1 MAREPLRDHDP
12 LRVGRYR
19 LTARLGAGGMGVVYL
34 GLAPKAPKA
43 PNDPNYPDGDGSQ
56 VAVKVLR
63 PELADDPEFRAR
75 FGREV
80 ASLMLVR
87 GECTVRVIEADTNSS
102 QPFMVTEFAAGP
114 SLSEYIDANGPLGA
128 DMLYGLATGLAEA
141 LTAIH
146 AAGVVHR
153 DLKPSNVILGQSG
166 PKVIDFGI
174 AQTLDATS
182 VTKTGMMVGSAG
194 FMAPEQVTGRAGQAA
209 DIFAWAVTVAYAAS
223 GQPPF
228 GTGESMAIV
237 YRILHGSPDV
247 AAVPAALQTL
257 VMAALAKDPQ
267 LRPTAHELLDL
278 LTDPAAREDR
288 PAQAVLAHTW
298 PSTHPH
304 VSQPHVGQPVLSAPI
319 VSQARTSQ
327 PSTSEPQTGESYIS
341 EPRTGR
347 PRANQARANE
357 ARTNRPGPARRPPNG
372 SLLFEPAPPS
382 ARPRALGRGRFSRRM
397 TLIGV
402 PAVVVVAVA
411 ALISGLLMGHVFNL
425 GQLTA
430 NQLAP
435 QGTTTADLAT
445 YPGQQPR
452 GVFQTLN
459 RVVASGNTI
468 VALGSQ
474 ASDGLVRQQ
483 FFVSSDG
490 GKTWRLAPLRAAG
503 GGKGVQVPFGH
514 QATLLAGGPVG
525 WLAIGPQAIWTS
537 PDGTSWTLTS
547 THGVS
552 PQLPGDAVWVI
563 TKTATGFLAAGK
575 GNAAGGGTQAVI
587 WTSRDGLTWQ
597 RMTAADLGL
606 AGTGEAVQNISYA
619 TYRGDGTL
627 IAGAVAA
634 AGASYSGAWLS
645 TDGGSAWTRVNIP
658 VSNGAGDTISG
669 LAFDNA
675 GLIAV
680 RPGGGTSP
688 STAFGVA
695 YFSPDGLA
703 WHYAGTIGAAAGA
716 SGSSGSSGW
725 SPGIVKGS
733 DYGFVVAGQ
742 TATGHFVAYTST
754 GTGAAWQPTG
764 SLGQATGE
772 SMPSV
777 TVAPGGTV
785 VAVSATRG
793 SAVSQQPVF
802 LEATT
807 TGSVRPVSVQGIWDE
822 TVPEL
827 AVNSTAVSPAGTMV
841 AVGSADGYPAV
852 WQSAPGGTWRLVSS
866 LSLVSAYP
874 GLTALTSV
882 TYGTS
887 GWLAVGVP
895 GPVVLTSANGTTWQR
910 ARGGIEKDLGQV
922 SAVAVA
928 AGPAGYSVVG
938 RPAGPESAN
947 VADVWWSPDLT
958 SWTKAQDMNVM
969 TGPIQVL
976 GVAADPQGFVSA
988 GSHNNQPAVWTTSDG
1003 KLWTTID
1010 LAQPAGASSAVLQQ
1024 IVINGNHVVA
1034 LGQEIKAGSAVPFAE
1049 QSSDGGASWR
1059 QVAFSPPGPNT
1070 VITALTADS
1079 GGFTAAGQYGE
1090 PGQQTVVMWTSSTG
1104 LTWTPVQVS
1113 GLGGGGSQA
1122 VTALVSSGSAVTGIG
1137 STATMQGHQFLLL
1150 ALPHR

>member
-1 MAREPLRDHDP
+1 MAREPLRDRDP
-12 LRVGRYR
+12 SRVGRYR

-34 GLAPKAPKA
+34 GLAPT
-43 PNDPNYPDGDGSQ
+43 YPDGDGSQ
-56 VAVKVLR
+56 VAIKMLR
-63 PELADDPEFRAR
+63 PELADNPEFRAR

-80 ASLMLVR
+80 ASLLLVR

-102 QPFMVTEFAAGP
+102 QPFMVTEYAAGP
-114 SLSEYIDANGPLGA
+114 SLAEYIDANGPLGA

-146 AAGVVHR
+146 TAGVVHR

-247 AAVPAALQTL
+247 AEVPPGLQSL

-267 LRPTAHELLDL
+267 QRPTAHELLDTL
-278 LTDPAAREDR
+278 ADPAARADR
-288 PAQAVLAHTW
+288 PAQAVLAYTW
-298 PSTHPH
+298 PSAKPR
-304 VSQPHVGQPVLSAPI
+304 VGQPAPVPSAPI
-319 VSQARTSQ
+319 IISQ
-327 PSTSEPQTGESYIS
+327 PRASEPRAGESYVS
-341 EPRTGR
+341 EPSTGGSLV
-347 PRANQARANE
+347 AE
-357 ARTNRPGPARRPPNG
+357 AGAHPPGPARRPPSG

-382 ARPRALGRGRFSRRM
+382 ARPRTLGRGRSSRRM
-397 TLIGV
+397 TLIGGS
-402 PAVVVVAVA
+402 AVVVVAVA
-411 ALISGLLMGHVFNL
+411 ALMSGLLMGHVINF
-425 GQLTA
+425 GRLTA

-435 QGTTTADLAT
+435 PGATTAALAT

-452 GVFQTLN
+452 GVFQSLN
-459 RVVASGNTI
+459 RVVASGGTI

-474 ASDGLVRQQ
+474 VSDGLVRQQ

-490 GKTWRLAPLRAAG
+490 GKTWRLARLNMAG
-503 GGKGVQVPFGH
+503 GGNGVQVPFGH
-514 QATLLAGGPVG
+514 QATLLAGGPGG

-537 PDGTSWTLTS
+537 PDGTSWTLAS
-547 THGVS
+547 THGIS

-575 GNAAGGGTQAVI
+575 GDAAGGGTQAVI
-587 WTSRDGLTWQ
+587 WRSRDGLTWQ

-606 AGTGEAVQNISYA
+606 AEAGEAVASISYA
-619 TYRGDGTL
+619 TYRGDDTL

-634 AGASYSGAWLS
+634 AGATYSGAWLS

-669 LAFDNA
+669 LAFDDA
-675 GLIAV
+675 GLIAI
-680 RPGGGTSP
+680 RSGGTSP

-695 YFSPDGLA
+695 YFSPTGLA
-703 WHYAGTIGAAAGA
+703 WRYAGTIGAAGA
-716 SGSSGSSGW
+716 TGSSGW
-725 SPGIVKGS
+725 RPGVVKGS
-733 DYGFVVAGQ
+733 DYGFVVVGQ
-742 TATGHFVAYTST
+742 TATGRFVAYTST

-764 SLGQATGE
+764 SLGQATMD
-772 SMPSV
+772 SMPSG

-785 VAVSATRG
+785 VAVGATYA
-793 SAVSQQPVF
+793 SMVSQQPVF

-807 TGSVRPVSVQGIWDE
+807 TGTVHPVSVQDE

-841 AVGSADGYPAV
+841 AVGSADGYPAI
-852 WQSAPGGTWRLVSS
+852 WQSTPGGAWRLVTS
-866 LSLVSAYP
+866 LSLVAAYP

-882 TYGTS
+882 TYGSS

-895 GPVVLTSANGTTWQR
+895 GPVVLTSADGTTWQR
-910 ARGGIEKDLGQV
+910 ARGDIEKDLGQV
-922 SAVAVA
+922 SAAAVA

-938 RPAGPESAN
+938 RPAGPGSAS
-947 VADVWWSPDLT
+947 VADVWWSPNLT

-969 TGPIQVL
+969 SGPIQVL
-976 GVAADPQGFVSA
+976 AVAADPYGFVSA
-988 GSHNNQPAVWTTSDG
+988 GSHDNQPAVWTTSDG

-1010 LAQPAGASSAVLQQ
+1010 LALPDGASSAMLQQ
-1024 IVINGNHVVA
+1024 IAVNGNHVVA
-1034 LGQEIKAGSAVPFAE
+1034 LGQEIKAGSAVAFAE

-1059 QVAFSPPGPNT
+1059 QVPFSPPGPNT

-1079 GGFTAAGQYGE
+1079 SGFTAAGQYGE
-1090 PGQQTVVMWTSSTG
+1090 PGQQTVVTWTSGTG
-1104 LTWTPVQVS
+1104 LAWTPAQVS
-1113 GLGGGGSQA
+1113 GLRGGGSQA
-1122 VTALVSSGSAVTGIG
+1122 LTALVSSGSAVTGIA
-1137 STATMQGHQFLLL
+1137 STATMQGRQFLLL

>member
-1 MAREPLRDHDP
+1 
-12 LRVGRYR
+12 
-19 LTARLGAGGMGVVYL
+19 MGVVYL
-34 GLAPKAPKA
+34 GLAP
-43 PNDPNYPDGDGSQ
+43 NYPERDGSR

-102 QPFMVTEFAAGP
+102 RPFMVTEYAAGP
-114 SLSEYIDANGPLGA
+114 SLSEYIDANGPLSA
-128 DMLYGLATGLAEA
+128 DMLYSLATGLAEA

-153 DLKPSNVILGQSG
+153 DLKPSNVILGQNG

-194 FMAPEQVTGRAGQAA
+194 FMAPEQITGRAGQAA

-247 AAVPAALQTL
+247 AAVPPALQTL

-267 LRPTAHELLDL
+267 QRPTAHELLDL

-288 PAQAVLAHTW
+288 PAQAGLAYSW
-298 PSTHPH
+298 PSTQAH
-304 VSQPHVGQPVLSAPI
+304 VSQPEVGQPVLSTPVPSAPI
-319 VSQARTSQ
+319 VSRARTGQ
-327 PSTSEPQTGESYIS
+327 PSTSEPRTGQSYVS
-341 EPRTGR
+341 EPRTG
-347 PRANQARANE
+347 AARANE
-357 ARTNRPGPARRPPNG
+357 ARAGRPGPARRPPDG

-382 ARPRALGRGRFSRRM
+382 VRPQTFERGRFSRRL
-397 TLIGV
+397 TL

-411 ALISGLLMGHVFNL
+411 ALISGLLMGHVLNL

-430 NQLAP
+430 NQMVP
-435 QGTTTADLAT
+435 QGTTTANLAS

-490 GKTWRLAPLRAAG
+490 GKTWRLASLHAAG
-503 GGKGVQVPFGH
+503 GGEGVQVPLGH
-514 QATLLAGGPVG
+514 QATLLAGGPGG

-537 PDGTSWTLTS
+537 PDGMSWTLAS

-552 PQLPGDAVWVI
+552 PRMPGDTVSVI
-563 TKTATGFLAAGK
+563 TKTAAGFLAAGT

-597 RMTAADLGL
+597 RMTAAGLGL
-606 AGTGEAVQNISYA
+606 AEAGEAVQSISYA
-619 TYRGDGTL
+619 AYRGDDTL

-634 AGASYSGAWLS
+634 GGAGYSGAWLS
-645 TDGGSAWTRVNIP
+645 TDGGLAWTRVPVP
-658 VSNGAGDTISG
+658 VSNGADDTISG
-669 LAFDNA
+669 VAFDNA

-680 RPGGGTSP
+680 RPGGDTSSGP
-688 STAFGVA
+688 AFGVA
-695 YFSPDGLA
+695 YFSQNGLR
-703 WHYAGTIGAAAGA
+703 WHYAGTITTAAG
-716 SGSSGSSGW
+716 W
-725 SPGIVKGS
+725 RPGVVKGS
-733 DYGFVVAGQ
+733 DDGFVVDGQ
-742 TATGHFVAYTST
+742 TATGQFVAFTDT
-754 GTGAAWQPTG
+754 GSGATWQPTG
-764 SLGQATGE
+764 SLGQVAGE
-772 SMPSV
+772 SVTGV

-785 VAVSATRG
+785 VAVGMTRG
-793 SAVSQQPVF
+793 STVSQKPVF

-807 TGSVRPVSVQGIWDE
+807 AGRVRQVSVAGE

-827 AVNSTAVSPAGTMV
+827 AVNSTAVSPAGAMV

-852 WQSAPGGTWRLVSS
+852 WQRTPGGAWHLVSS

-882 TYGTS
+882 TYGDS

-928 AGPAGYSVVG
+928 AGAAGYSVVG
-938 RPAGPESAN
+938 QPAGASA
-947 VADVWWSPDLT
+947 ADVWWSRNLT

-969 TGPIQVL
+969 SGPIQVL
-976 GVAADPQGFVSA
+976 AVAADPGGFVSA
-988 GSHNNQPAVWTTSDG
+988 GSHDSQPAVWTTSDG
-1003 KLWTTID
+1003 RLWTTID
-1010 LAQPAGASSAVLQQ
+1010 LAPPAGASSAVLQR
-1024 IVINGNHVVA
+1024 IAINGNHVVA
-1034 LGQEIKAGSAVPFAE
+1034 LGQEIKADGAVPFAE

-1059 QVAFSPPGPNT
+1059 QAPFSPPGPNT

-1090 PGQQTVVMWTSSTG
+1090 PGQQTVVTWTSGTG
-1104 LTWTPVQVS
+1104 LTWTPAQVS
-1113 GLGGGGSQA
+1113 GLRGGGSQA
-1122 VTALVSSGSAVTGIG
+1122 VTALVSSGSGVTGIG
-1137 STATMQGHQFLLL
+1137 STATMQGRQFLFL